1 MAFDFDIVKNSN
13 DNSIISEITFESI
26 KNTLIYN
33 NKQKW
38 KSNVITYSNDNSI
51 TIEYKL
57 DKIFVHI
64 QNINNNVKVLIQEDN
79 VKESTYNRYTPYD
92 AIPLS
97 TRKMRR
103 TTSLEKTI
111 EHFDSIVEVIVEIFS
126 VFNISKDIYVMHS
139 FNDLDSKNYNST
151 LLSATTF
158 YVISKLYKLHNIN
171 PVFINEGVFSNN
183 LKFKVNSE
191 LCTIIV
197 KPYYFYVNNTYIKA
211 DDIKYINTII
221 VENSE
226 LYKHIGYNVIV
237 DLCNTLV
244 NPKVLPNIM
253 SSLKDYFKNSM
264 FEGVPPIPCKF
275 NDTKNSIFFDDY
287 IKRRIEYYKN
297 YDVCISRFVRTYM
310 CKFMIGTL
318 LVETIEQ
325 DVHIVSKLAKHFN
338 KHPDEVLHDIKGRY
352 NWLCQQ
358 YMKNS

>member
-1 MAFDFDIVKNSN
+1 MAFDFDIVKQP
-13 DNSIISEITFESI
+13 DNSVITEITFESF

-33 NKQKW
+33 NKQKS
-38 KSNVITYSNDNSI
+38 KAITYNDNCI

-64 QNINNNVKVLIQEDN
+64 QNTNNNVKVLIQEDN

-103 TTSLEKTI
+103 STSLEKTI
-111 EHFDSIVEVIVEIFS
+111 EHFDSIVGDIAEIFS
-126 VFNISKDIYVMHS
+126 VLNISKNIYVMQS
-139 FNDLDSKNYNST
+139 FNNLDNKNYNNT
-151 LLSATTF
+151 LLSVTAF
-158 YVISKLYKLHNIN
+158 YVISKLYDLYKIK

-183 LKFKVNSE
+183 ISVEVNS
-191 LCTIIV
+191 LLYTIIV
-197 KPYYFYVNNTYIKA
+197 KPYYFHVNITYTTA
-211 DDIKYINTII
+211 DDIKYINTVIA
-221 VENSE
+221 ENSE
-226 LYKHIGYNVIV
+226 LYKHMGYNVIV
-237 DLCNTLV
+237 DLVSTLV
-244 NPKVLPNIM
+244 KPEELPNII
-253 SSLKDYFKNSM
+253 SSMKGYFKNSM
-264 FEGVPPIPCKF
+264 FEGVPPIQCKF
-275 NDTKNSIFFDDY
+275 NDTKNSIFFDNF

-325 DVHIVSKLAKHFN
+325 DVHIASKLAKHFN
-338 KHPDEVLHDIKGRY
+338 RKVEDVLYDIKGRY

-358 YMKNS
+358 YIEN

>member
-1 MAFDFDIVKNSN
+1 MVFDFDIVKQP
-13 DNSIISEITFESI
+13 DDSIITEITFETI

-33 NKQKW
+33 NKQRSK
-38 KSNVITYSNDNSI
+38 VITYNDNSI

-57 DKIFVHI
+57 DKVFIHI
-64 QNINNNVKVLIQEDN
+64 QNTNNTVKILIQEDN
-79 VKESTYNRYTPYD
+79 VRESTYSSYNPYD

-97 TRKMRR
+97 TRKMRAS
-103 TTSLEKTI
+103 TSMEKHI
-111 EHFDSIVEVIVEIFS
+111 EHFDSIVEDIAEIFS
-126 VFNISKDIYVMHS
+126 VFNISKDIYVMQS
-139 FNDLDSKNYNST
+139 FNNLDDKNYNST

-158 YVISKLYKLHNIN
+158 YVISKLYDLYKIK
-171 PVFINEGVFSNN
+171 PIFINEGVFSNN
-183 LKFKVNSE
+183 VNFEINSV
-191 LCTIIV
+191 LNTIIV
-197 KPYYFYVNNTYIKA
+197 KPYYFYVNSTYIKA
-211 DDIKYINTII
+211 DDIKYINII
-221 VENSE
+221 IAENSE

-244 NPKVLPNIM
+244 NPKELPNIM

-264 FEGVPPIPCKF
+264 FENVQPIPCKF

-325 DVHIVSKLAKHFN
+325 DVHIASKLAKHFN
-338 KHPDEVLHDIKGRY
+338 RTVDEVLLDIKGRY
-352 NWLCQQ
+352 NWMCQQ
-358 YMKNS
+358 YIEN

>member
-1 MAFDFDIVKNSN
+1 MAFDFDIVKQP
-13 DNSIISEITFESI
+13 DNSVITEITFESF

-33 NKQKW
+33 NKQKS
-38 KSNVITYSNDNSI
+38 KAITYNDNCI

-64 QNINNNVKVLIQEDN
+64 QNTNNNVKVLIQEDN

-103 TTSLEKTI
+103 STSLERHI
-111 EHFDSIVEVIVEIFS
+111 EHFDSIVGDIAEIFS
-126 VFNISKDIYVMHS
+126 VFNISKNIYVMQS
-139 FNDLDSKNYNST
+139 FNDLDDKNYNNT
-151 LLSATTF
+151 LLSVTAF
-158 YVISKLYKLHNIN
+158 YVISKLYDLYKIK

-183 LKFKVNSE
+183 IRVEVNS
-191 LCTIIV
+191 LLYTIIV
-197 KPYYFYVNNTYIKA
+197 KPYYYHVNITYTTA
-211 DDIKYINTII
+211 DDIKYINTVIA
-221 VENSE
+221 ENSE
-226 LYKHIGYNVIV
+226 LYKHMGYNVIV
-237 DLCNTLV
+237 DLVSTLV
-244 NPKVLPNIM
+244 KPDELPNII
-253 SSLKDYFKNSM
+253 SSMKGYFKNSM
-264 FEGVPPIPCKF
+264 FEGVPPIQCKF
-275 NDTKNSIFFDDY
+275 NDTKNSIFFDNF

-325 DVHIVSKLAKHFN
+325 DVHIASKLAKHFN
-338 KHPDEVLHDIKGRY
+338 RKVEDVLYDIKGRY

-358 YMKNS
+358 YIEN

>member
-1 MAFDFDIVKNSN
+1 MAFDFDIVKQP
-13 DNSIISEITFESI
+13 DNSVITEITFESF

-33 NKQKW
+33 NKQKS
-38 KSNVITYSNDNSI
+38 KAITYNDNCI

-64 QNINNNVKVLIQEDN
+64 QNTNNNVKVLIQEDN

-103 TTSLEKTI
+103 STSLEKTI
-111 EHFDSIVEVIVEIFS
+111 EHFDSIVGDIAEIFS
-126 VFNISKDIYVMHS
+126 VFNISKNIYVMQS
-139 FNDLDSKNYNST
+139 FNNLDDKNYNNT
-151 LLSATTF
+151 LLSVTAF
-158 YVISKLYKLHNIN
+158 YVISKLYDLYKIK

-183 LKFKVNSE
+183 IRVEVNS
-191 LCTIIV
+191 LLYTIIV
-197 KPYYFYVNNTYIKA
+197 KPYYFHVNITYTTA
-211 DDIKYINTII
+211 DDIKYINTVIA
-221 VENSE
+221 ENSE
-226 LYKHIGYNVIV
+226 LYKHMGYNVIV
-237 DLCNTLV
+237 DLVSTLV
-244 NPKVLPNIM
+244 KPEELPNII
-253 SSLKDYFKNSM
+253 SSMKGYFKNSM
-264 FEGVPPIPCKF
+264 FEGVPPIQCKF
-275 NDTKNSIFFDDY
+275 NDTKNSIFFDNF

-325 DVHIVSKLAKHFN
+325 DVHIASKLAKHFN
-338 KHPDEVLHDIKGRY
+338 RKVEDVLYDIKGRY

-358 YMKNS
+358 YIEN

>member
-1 MAFDFDIVKNSN
+1 MAFDFDIVKQP
-13 DNSIISEITFESI
+13 DNSVITEITFESF

-33 NKQKW
+33 NKQKS
-38 KSNVITYSNDNSI
+38 KAITYNDNCI

-64 QNINNNVKVLIQEDN
+64 QNTNNNVKVLIQEDN

-103 TTSLEKTI
+103 FTSLEKTI
-111 EHFDSIVEVIVEIFS
+111 EHFDSIVGDIAEIFS
-126 VFNISKDIYVMHS
+126 VFNISKNIYVMQQ
-139 FNDLDSKNYNST
+139 FNNLDDKNYNNT
-151 LLSATTF
+151 LLSVTAF
-158 YVISKLYKLHNIN
+158 YVISKLYDLYKIK

-183 LKFKVNSE
+183 IRVEVNS
-191 LCTIIV
+191 LLYTIIV
-197 KPYYFYVNNTYIKA
+197 KPYYFHVNITYTTA
-211 DDIKYINTII
+211 DDIKYINTVIA
-221 VENSE
+221 ENSE
-226 LYKHIGYNVIV
+226 LYKHMGYNVIV
-237 DLCNTLV
+237 DLVSTLV
-244 NPKVLPNIM
+244 KPEELPNII
-253 SSLKDYFKNSM
+253 SSMKGYFKNSM
-264 FEGVPPIPCKF
+264 FEGVPPIQCKF
-275 NDTKNSIFFDDY
+275 NDTKNSIFFDIF

-325 DVHIVSKLAKHFN
+325 DVHIASKLAKHFN
-338 KHPDEVLHDIKGRY
+338 RKVEDVLYDIKGRY

-358 YMKNS
+358 YIEN

>member
-1 MAFDFDIVKNSN
+1 MAFDFDIVKQP
-13 DNSIISEITFESI
+13 DNSVITEITFESF

-33 NKQKW
+33 NKQKS
-38 KSNVITYSNDNSI
+38 KVITYTDNSI

-103 TTSLEKTI
+103 STSLEKTI
-111 EHFDSIVEVIVEIFS
+111 EHFDSIVGDIAEIFS
-126 VFNISKDIYVMHS
+126 VLNISKNIYVMQS
-139 FNDLDSKNYNST
+139 FNDLDNKNYNNT
-151 LLSATTF
+151 LLSVTAF
-158 YVISKLYKLHNIN
+158 YVISKLYDLYKIK

-183 LKFKVNSE
+183 IRVEVNS
-191 LCTIIV
+191 LLYTIIV
-197 KPYYFYVNNTYIKA
+197 KPYYFRVNITYTTA
-211 DDIKYINTII
+211 DDIKYINTVIA
-221 VENSE
+221 ENSE
-226 LYKHIGYNVIV
+226 LYKHMGYNVIV
-237 DLCNTLV
+237 DLVSTLV
-244 NPKVLPNIM
+244 KPEELPNII
-253 SSLKDYFKNSM
+253 SSMKGYFKNSM
-264 FEGVPPIPCKF
+264 FEGVPPIQCKF
-275 NDTKNSIFFDDY
+275 NDTKNSIFFDNF

-325 DVHIVSKLAKHFN
+325 DVHIASKLAKHFN
-338 KHPDEVLHDIKGRY
+338 RKVEDVLYDIKGRY

-358 YMKNS
+358 YIEN

>member
-1 MAFDFDIVKNSN
+1 MAFDFDIVKQP
-13 DNSIISEITFESI
+13 DNSVITEITFESF

-33 NKQKW
+33 NKQKS
-38 KSNVITYSNDNSI
+38 KAITYNDNCI

-64 QNINNNVKVLIQEDN
+64 QNTNNNVKVLIQEDN

-103 TTSLEKTI
+103 STSLEKTI
-111 EHFDSIVEVIVEIFS
+111 EHFDSIMGDIAEIFS
-126 VFNISKDIYVMHS
+126 VLNISKNIYVMQS
-139 FNDLDSKNYNST
+139 FNDLDNKNYNNT
-151 LLSATTF
+151 LLSVTAF
-158 YVISKLYKLHNIN
+158 YVISKLYDLYKIK

-183 LKFKVNSE
+183 ISVEVNS
-191 LCTIIV
+191 LLYTIIV
-197 KPYYFYVNNTYIKA
+197 KPYYFHVNITYITA
-211 DDIKYINTII
+211 DDIKYINTVIA
-221 VENSE
+221 ENSE
-226 LYKHIGYNVIV
+226 LYKHMGYNVIV
-237 DLCNTLV
+237 DLVSTLV
-244 NPKVLPNIM
+244 KPEELPNII
-253 SSLKDYFKNSM
+253 SSMKGYFKNSM
-264 FEGVPPIPCKF
+264 FEGVPPIQCKF
-275 NDTKNSIFFDDY
+275 NDTKNSIFFDNF

-325 DVHIVSKLAKHFN
+325 DVHIASKLAKHFN
-338 KHPDEVLHDIKGRY
+338 RKVEDVLYDIKGRY

-358 YMKNS
+358 YIEN

>member
-1 MAFDFDIVKNSN
+1 MAFDFDIVKQP
-13 DNSIISEITFESI
+13 DNSVITEITFESF

-33 NKQKW
+33 NKQKS
-38 KSNVITYSNDNSI
+38 KAITYNDNCI

-103 TTSLEKTI
+103 STSLERHI
-111 EHFDSIVEVIVEIFS
+111 EHFDSIVGDIAEIFS
-126 VFNISKDIYVMHS
+126 VFNISKNIYVMQS
-139 FNDLDSKNYNST
+139 FNDLDDKNYNNT
-151 LLSATTF
+151 LLSVTAF
-158 YVISKLYKLHNIN
+158 YVISKLYDLYKIK

-183 LKFKVNSE
+183 IRVEVNS
-191 LCTIIV
+191 LLYTIIV
-197 KPYYFYVNNTYIKA
+197 KPYYFHVNITYTTA
-211 DDIKYINTII
+211 DDIKYINTVIA
-221 VENSE
+221 ENSE
-226 LYKHIGYNVIV
+226 LYKHMGYNVIV
-237 DLCNTLV
+237 DLVSTLV
-244 NPKVLPNIM
+244 KPEELPNII
-253 SSLKDYFKNSM
+253 SSMKGYFKNSM
-264 FEGVPPIPCKF
+264 FEGVPPIQCKF
-275 NDTKNSIFFDDY
+275 NDTKNSIFFDNF

-325 DVHIVSKLAKHFN
+325 DVHIASKLAKHFN
-338 KHPDEVLHDIKGRY
+338 RKVEDVLYDIKGRY

-358 YMKNS
+358 YIEN

>member
-1 MAFDFDIVKNSN
+1 MAFDFDIVKQP
-13 DNSIISEITFESI
+13 DNSVITEITFESF

-33 NKQKW
+33 NKQKS
-38 KSNVITYSNDNSI
+38 KAITYNDNCI

-64 QNINNNVKVLIQEDN
+64 QNTNNNVKVLIQEDN

-103 TTSLEKTI
+103 FTSLEKTI
-111 EHFDSIVEVIVEIFS
+111 EHFDSIVGDIAEIFS
-126 VFNISKDIYVMHS
+126 VFNISKNIYVMQS
-139 FNDLDSKNYNST
+139 FNDLDNKNYNNT
-151 LLSATTF
+151 LLSVTAF
-158 YVISKLYKLHNIN
+158 YVISKLYDLYKIK

-183 LKFKVNSE
+183 ISVEVNS
-191 LCTIIV
+191 LLYTIIV
-197 KPYYFYVNNTYIKA
+197 KPYYFHVTITYTTA
-211 DDIKYINTII
+211 DDIKYINTVIA
-221 VENSE
+221 ENSE
-226 LYKHIGYNVIV
+226 LYKHMGYNVIV
-237 DLCNTLV
+237 DLVSTLV
-244 NPKVLPNIM
+244 KPEELPNII
-253 SSLKDYFKNSM
+253 SSMKGYFKNSM
-264 FEGVPPIPCKF
+264 FEGVPPIQCKF
-275 NDTKNSIFFDDY
+275 NDTKNSIFFDNF

-325 DVHIVSKLAKHFN
+325 DVHIASKLAKHFN
-338 KHPDEVLHDIKGRY
+338 RKVEDVLYDIKGRY

-358 YMKNS
+358 YIEN

>member
-1 MAFDFDIVKNSN
+1 MAFDFDVVKQPDDSV
-13 DNSIISEITFESI
+13 ITEITFESF

-64 QNINNNVKVLIQEDN
+64 QNINNNVNVLIQEDN
-79 VKESTYNRYTPYD
+79 VEEITAWNTYDPYNT
-92 AIPLS
+92 IPLS
-97 TRKMRR
+97 TRKMRAS
-103 TTSLEKTI
+103 TSMEKHI
-111 EHFDSIVEVIVEIFS
+111 GHFDSIVEDIVEIFLGLD
-126 VFNISKDIYVMHS
+126 ISKNIYVMQS
-139 FNDLDSKNYNST
+139 FNNDLDFKNYNNT

-158 YVISKLYKLHNIN
+158 YVISKLYELYKIK
-171 PVFINEGVFSNN
+171 PIFINEGVFSNN
-183 LKFKVNSE
+183 VNFEINSV
-191 LCTIIV
+191 LNTIIV
-197 KPYYFYVNNTYIKA
+197 KPYYFYVNSTYIKA
-211 DDIKYINTII
+211 DDIKYINII
-221 VENSE
+221 IAENSE
-226 LYKHIGYNVIV
+226 LYKHMGYNVIV
-237 DLCNTLV
+237 DLHNTLV
-244 NPKVLPNIM
+244 NPKELPNVM
-253 SSLKDYFKNSM
+253 ASLKNYFKNSM

-297 YDVCISRFVRTYM
+297 YEVCISRFVRTYM

-325 DVHIVSKLAKHFN
+325 NVHIASKLAKHFYR
-338 KHPDEVLHDIKGRY
+338 PVDEVLHDIKGRY

-358 YMKNS
+358 YIEN

>member
-103 TTSLEKTI
+103 STSLEKTI
-111 EHFDSIVEVIVEIFS
+111 EHFDSIVGDIAEIFS
-126 VFNISKDIYVMHS
+126 VFNISKNIYVIQS
-139 FNDLDSKNYNST
+139 FNDLDYKNYNNT
-151 LLSATTF
+151 LLSVTAF
-158 YVISKLYKLHNIN
+158 YVISKLYDLYKIK

-183 LKFKVNSE
+183 IRVEVNS
-191 LCTIIV
+191 LLYTIIV
-197 KPYYFYVNNTYIKA
+197 KPYYFHVNITYTTA
-211 DDIKYINTII
+211 DDIKYINTVIA
-221 VENSE
+221 ENSE
-226 LYKHIGYNVIV
+226 LYKHMGYNVIV
-237 DLCNTLV
+237 DLVSTLV
-244 NPKVLPNIM
+244 KPEELPNII
-253 SSLKDYFKNSM
+253 SSMKGYFKNSM
-264 FEGVPPIPCKF
+264 FEGVPPIQCKF
-275 NDTKNSIFFDDY
+275 NDTKNSIFFDNF
-287 IKRRIEYYKN
+287 INQRIEYYKN

-325 DVHIVSKLAKHFN
+325 NVHIASKLAKHFN
-338 KHPDEVLHDIKGRY
+338 RKVEDVLYDIKGRY

-358 YMKNS
+358 YIEN

>member
-111 EHFDSIVEVIVEIFS
+111 EHFDSIVGDIAEIFS
-126 VFNISKDIYVMHS
+126 ALNISKNIYVMPS
-139 FNDLDSKNYNST
+139 FNDLDDKNYNNT
-151 LLSATTF
+151 LLSVTAF
-158 YVISKLYKLHNIN
+158 YVISKLYDLYKIKQ
-171 PVFINEGVFSNN
+171 VFINEGVFSNN
-183 LKFKVNSE
+183 IRVEVNS
-191 LCTIIV
+191 LLYTIIV
-197 KPYYFYVNNTYIKA
+197 KPYYFHVNNTYIKA
-211 DDIKYINTII
+211 DDIKYINTVI

-226 LYKHIGYNVIV
+226 LYKHMGYNVIV
-237 DLCNTLV
+237 DLCYTLV

-287 IKRRIEYYKN
+287 IKRRII
-297 YDVCISRFVRTYM
+297 IS
-310 CKFMIGTL
+310 
-318 LVETIEQ
+318 
-325 DVHIVSKLAKHFN
+325 
-338 KHPDEVLHDIKGRY
+338 
-352 NWLCQQ
+352 
-358 YMKNS
+358 

>member
-13 DNSIISEITFESI
+13 DNSIISEITFESF

-111 EHFDSIVEVIVEIFS
+111 EHFDSIVGDIAEIFS
-126 VFNISKDIYVMHS
+126 ALNISKNIYVMHS
-139 FNDLDSKNYNST
+139 FNDLDDKNYNNT
-151 LLSATTF
+151 LLSVTAF
-158 YVISKLYKLHNIN
+158 YVISKLYDLYKIK

-183 LKFKVNSE
+183 ISVEVNS
-191 LCTIIV
+191 LLYTIIV
-197 KPYYFYVNNTYIKA
+197 KPYYFHVNITYTTA
-211 DDIKYINTII
+211 DDIKYINTVIA
-221 VENSE
+221 ENSE
-226 LYKHIGYNVIV
+226 LYKHMGYNVIV
-237 DLCNTLV
+237 DLFSTLV
-244 NPKVLPNIM
+244 KPEELANII
-253 SSLKDYFKNSM
+253 SSMKGYFKNSM

-318 LVETIEQ
+318 LVETIDQ
-325 DVHIVSKLAKHFN
+325 DVHIASKLAKHFN
-338 KHPDEVLHDIKGRY
+338 RKVEDVLYDIKGRY

-358 YMKNS
+358 YIEN

>member
-1 MAFDFDIVKNSN
+1 MAFDFDIVKQP
-13 DNSIISEITFESI
+13 DNSVITEITFESF

-33 NKQKW
+33 NKQKS
-38 KSNVITYSNDNSI
+38 KAITYNDNCI

-64 QNINNNVKVLIQEDN
+64 QNTNNNVKVLIQEDN

-103 TTSLEKTI
+103 STSLEKTI
-111 EHFDSIVEVIVEIFS
+111 EHFDSIVGDIAEIFS
-126 VFNISKDIYVMHS
+126 VFNISKNIYVMQS
-139 FNDLDSKNYNST
+139 FNDLDDKNYNNT
-151 LLSATTF
+151 LLSVTAF
-158 YVISKLYKLHNIN
+158 YVISKLYDLYKIK

-183 LKFKVNSE
+183 IRVEVNS
-191 LCTIIV
+191 LLYTIIV
-197 KPYYFYVNNTYIKA
+197 KPYYFHVNITYTTA
-211 DDIKYINTII
+211 DDIKYINTVIA
-221 VENSE
+221 ENSE
-226 LYKHIGYNVIV
+226 LYKHMGYNVIV
-237 DLCNTLV
+237 DLVSTLV
-244 NPKVLPNIM
+244 KPEELPNII
-253 SSLKDYFKNSM
+253 SSMKGYFKNSM
-264 FEGVPPIPCKF
+264 FEGVPPIQCKF
-275 NDTKNSIFFDDY
+275 NDTKNSIFFDNF

-325 DVHIVSKLAKHFN
+325 DVHIASKLAKHFN
-338 KHPDEVLHDIKGRY
+338 RKVEDVLYDIKGRY

-358 YMKNS
+358 YIEN

>member
-1 MAFDFDIVKNSN
+1 MAFDFDIVKQP
-13 DNSIISEITFESI
+13 DNSVITEITFESF

-33 NKQKW
+33 NKQKS
-38 KSNVITYSNDNSI
+38 KAITYNDNCI

-64 QNINNNVKVLIQEDN
+64 QNTNNNVKVLIQEDN

-103 TTSLEKTI
+103 STSLEKTI
-111 EHFDSIVEVIVEIFS
+111 EHFDSIVGDIAEIFS
-126 VFNISKDIYVMHS
+126 VLNISKYIYVMQS
-139 FNDLDSKNYNST
+139 FNDLDNKNYNNT
-151 LLSATTF
+151 LLSVTAF
-158 YVISKLYKLHNIN
+158 YVISKLYDLYKIK

-183 LKFKVNSE
+183 ISVKVNS
-191 LCTIIV
+191 LLYTIIV
-197 KPYYFYVNNTYIKA
+197 KPYYFHVNITYTTA
-211 DDIKYINTII
+211 DDIKYINTVIA
-221 VENSE
+221 ENSE
-226 LYKHIGYNVIV
+226 LYKHMGYNVIV
-237 DLCNTLV
+237 DLVSTLV
-244 NPKVLPNIM
+244 KPEELPNII
-253 SSLKDYFKNSM
+253 SSMKGYFKNSM
-264 FEGVPPIPCKF
+264 FEGVPPIQCKF
-275 NDTKNSIFFDDY
+275 IDTKNSIFFDNF

-325 DVHIVSKLAKHFN
+325 DVHIASKLAKHFN
-338 KHPDEVLHDIKGRY
+338 RKVEDVLYDIKGRY

-358 YMKNS
+358 YIEN